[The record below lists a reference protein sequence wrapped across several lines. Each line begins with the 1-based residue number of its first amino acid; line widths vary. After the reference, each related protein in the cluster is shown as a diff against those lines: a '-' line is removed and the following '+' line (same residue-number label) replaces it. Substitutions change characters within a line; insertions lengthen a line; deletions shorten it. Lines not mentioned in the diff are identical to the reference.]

1 MLLIAFTL
9 AILLIAVS
17 ICLVRIWRKKKS
29 SSRKQQ
35 KATTNNNKK
44 SLIASNSNNDPHRET
59 RELMVNVEN
68 SSDIVRTPAATPRS
82 RISHNNQQQPLPPPP
97 SKTHYY
103 HHHQSP
109 HNLITTSTNRLNYH
123 PEQHHQQ
130 LNYSTSNK
138 SMKTCENDE
147 SGGEQSKPLLGPKK
161 FVISRSNLNAN
172 NSGSE
177 ISEAST
183 NNDENSKMTLLT
195 GISEPGANNSNKCNY
210 NPPPAVNSQICYF

>member
-17 ICLVRIWRKKKS
+17 ICLVRLWRKKKS
-29 SSRKQQ
+29 SSRKQKQ
-35 KATTNNNKK
+35 KTATNNKK
-44 SLIASNSNNDPHRET
+44 SLVASSSNNDPQVT

-82 RISHNNQQQPLPPPP
+82 RLSHNQQPLPPPP

-103 HHHQSP
+103 HHQS
-109 HNLITTSTNRLNYH
+109 HLIATSTNRLNYH
-123 PEQHHQQ
+123 PEQQ
-130 LNYSTSNK
+130 LNYSTSK

-161 FVISRSNLNAN
+161 YVISRSNLNAN